1 MVVFF
6 TKDDAT
12 VYAVDTDHQF
22 DAAEIERLQWL
33 FGGAQLLSGADNLAG
48 AYTGPRIWVFR
59 A

>member
-48 AYTGPRIWVFR
+48 AYTDRKSVV
-59 A
+59 